1 LQRLEEEK
9 RADEIEEEEK
19 LSQHSEDE
27 SKEDLEEDMLQ
38 LNNFSLDHVAFM
50 LSQCVI
56 FCQMPRWELYKY
68 KFLSI
73 ILCTVANNVGENK
86 RSTAGVEGADKS
98 ASAWQT
104 EFATG
109 KRVLTINK
117 SDDVVMAAGSTDA
130 PFSSLGGN

>member
-1 LQRLEEEK
+1 LEQGTKLKKDFLQRLEEEK

-56 FCQMPRWELYKY
+56 FC
-68 KFLSI
+68 
-73 ILCTVANNVGENK
+73 
-86 RSTAGVEGADKS
+86 
-98 ASAWQT
+98 
-104 EFATG
+104 
-109 KRVLTINK
+109 
-117 SDDVVMAAGSTDA
+117 
-130 PFSSLGGN
+130 